1 MKPFEIKRFF
11 LYMRELEFGLD
22 YGGIIM
28 RTEEI
33 KVSVIMPAY
42 NGEKFIREAI
52 QSIIDQTHTC
62 WELFVIDDC
71 SQDRTVEIIKEFN
84 DERIHFIQNTKN
96 MGIAYNTNL
105 GIEKSSGKYIALLD
119 DDDISMKDRLE
130 IQVDFLEK
138 HPEID
143 VLGGADLAIDENG
156 EYIQCSGPPLRNPKL
171 IKAYLLFE
179 QNMFADCTV
188 MYRRDFIEKNNIKY
202 HEGCYGMHDMKF
214 YMDASKKGTIKGIDE
229 ILIKRRIYK
238 GQETQVQRRENGE
251 QRARRFAELQRQS
264 IKESGFDLDEKNLNA
279 ICNIVTEQYRDSYT
293 FEELN
298 DLYNAFK
305 QIMLQAKEMD
315 IDYLQ
320 ELRYALTKILSDR
333 LMPRMD
339 IFSEDFV
346 LGGNKNEKDSVI

>member
-1 MKPFEIKRFF
+1 MS
-11 LYMRELEFGLD
+11 YD
-22 YGGIIM
+22 D
-28 RTEEI
+28 I

-42 NGEKFIREAI
+42 NGEKFIRESI

-84 DERIHFIQNTKN
+84 DERIHFIQNPKN

-119 DDDISMKDRLE
+119 DDDVALKDRFK
-130 IQVDFLEK
+130 IQVDYLEK

-143 VLGGADLAIDENG
+143 VLGGADIEIDENG
-156 EYIQCSGPPLRNPKL
+156 DYIQCSGPPIRNPKL

-179 QNMFADCTV
+179 KNMFTDCTV
-188 MYRRDFIEKNNIKY
+188 MYRRDFIFKNNIRY
-202 HEGCYGMHDMKF
+202 LEDCYGIHDMKF

-229 ILIKRRIYK
+229 ILIKKRIYK
-238 GQETQVQRRENGE
+238 GQVTQVQRRENGE
-251 QRARRFAELQRQS
+251 KRARRYAEFQRKSLQD
-264 IKESGFDLDEKNLNA
+264 SGFNLDEKNLDA
-279 ICNIVTEQYRDSYT
+279 ICNIVTEQYRTSYT

-298 DLYNAFK
+298 NLYNAFK

-320 ELRYALTKILSDR
+320 ELRFALTKILSDR

-346 LGGNKNEKDSVI
+346 LGGNRNEKDSFI